1 MNPRR
6 SRLFVKAQLPTQRPH
21 TRAVCRRVVDG
32 FQSPRL
38 RIAHVLPEVADFAIE
53 YDGCQSG
60 LTLVLL
66 VLIPL
71 GADLDASFR
80 LSPLCALCSD
90 PKSCENSGDELLRSC
105 HPWIGAMLTDST
117 DFLAGP
123 DAGPG

>member
-1 MNPRR
+1 M
-6 SRLFVKAQLPTQRPH
+6 
-21 TRAVCRRVVDG
+21 
-32 FQSPRL
+32 
-38 RIAHVLPEVADFAIE
+38 LPEAADFAIE

-71 GADLDASFR
+71 RTGLDASFR
-80 LSPLCALCSD
+80 LSPLCAQCSD
-90 PKSCENSGDELLRSC
+90 PESCENSGDELLRSC
-105 HPWIGAMLTDST
+105 HPWIGAMLTDSI

>member
-1 MNPRR
+1 MKRR
-6 SRLFVKAQLPTQRPH
+6 SRLFVKAKVPTQRPH

-38 RIAHVLPEVADFAIE
+38 MIAHVLPEVADFAIE
-53 YDGCQSG
+53 YDGCQSE
-60 LTLVLL
+60 LALVLL

-71 GADLDASFR
+71 GTSPDASFR

-105 HPWIGAMLTDST
+105 HPWIGAMLTGST